1 MWVHITDNTCSICL
15 TENLKWHIDICKS
28 DMQMFKCG
36 HGTCKSCYVKLKNVS
51 AEFSC
56 PLCRSQSQ
64 LHNTGFLTSKTEKW
78 TTFEEWYND
87 YEIYIKAGAAN
98 NIIRNT
104 AFGKQLMRLYKENK
118 RKNVIK

>member
-1 MWVHITDNTCSICL
+1 MWVHITDNICSICL

-64 LHNTGFLTSKTEKW
+64 LHATGFLTSKTEKW

-87 YEIYIKAGAAN
+87 YEIYIKAGAAHN
-98 NIIRNT
+98 VIKNT
-104 AFGKQLMRLYKENK
+104 AFGKQLTRLYKENK
-118 RKNVIK
+118 NIMK